1 MQKLTLLL
9 SLALLLAVSS
19 CAKKTTA
26 AATSPDGARDWAS
39 LAATYKKN
47 PDALRQL
54 VEGCEITEGQLAT
67 TRQQLNEYRTQSGTA
82 NQDITALRANLTNAQ
97 MENDQLRQQVAD
109 ANARATAA
117 AASATSDRLDTDQQT
132 VVAGVI
138 FQVQLGAYAKN
149 TVNPDLST
157 GNALELQEQN
167 GVQKVVVSQFRTYAN
182 AAQLRDRLKVMGVT
196 GAFVVAKNN
205 GVRIPV
211 PEALRMTGQG

>member
-1 MQKLTLLL
+1 MQRLTFLL
-9 SLALLLAVSS
+9 SLTLLLAVSS

-26 AATSPDGARDWAS
+26 AANSPDGGRDWTS

-54 VEGCEITEGQLAT
+54 VEDCETTEAQLVT
-67 TRQQLNEYRTQSGTA
+67 TRQQLNEYRTQSGA
-82 NQDITALRANLTNAQ
+82 NNQDITALRTNLTNAQ
-97 MENDQLRQQVAD
+97 MENDQLRQQLAD
-109 ANARATAA
+109 ANAR

-132 VVAGVI
+132 IVAGVI
-138 FQVQLGAYAKN
+138 FQVQLGAYAQN

-157 GNALELQEQN
+157 GDALELQEQN

-182 AAQLRDRLKVMGVT
+182 AAKLRDRLKAMGVN

-205 GVRIPV
+205 GVRITV
-211 PEALRMTGQG
+211 PEALKITGQG